1 VEAEYLEATVD
12 KFVFKVMKG
21 CWYSEAGLWA
31 QVEGGLA
38 RVGVSDYVQQ
48 SSGDVAFADIEPA
61 GTELA
66 QGDYLG
72 GIETI
77 KVAIDLLSPV
87 SGTLRHVNQDLESSP
102 ELINQEPYGRGW
114 LALVALSDW
123 EADQANLL
131 GAEDYLV
138 VMRRQAEE
146 AAKKL

>member
-1 VEAEYLEATVD
+1 VEAEYLEATVG
-12 KFVFKVMKG
+12 KFVFLVRRG
-21 CWYSEAGLWA
+21 GWYSESGLWVM
-31 QVEGGLA
+31 VEDGLA
-38 RVGVSDYVQQ
+38 RIGLSDYVQQ
-48 SSGDVAFADIEPA
+48 SSGDVAFAEIEPA

-72 GIETI
+72 EIETI

-87 SGTLRHVNQDLESSP
+87 SGTVRELNRELDASP
-102 ELINQEPYGRGW
+102 ELINQDPFGRGW

-131 GAEDYLV
+131 EAEDYLV
-138 VMRRQAEE
+138 VMQRQAEE